1 MKILITDAATLS
13 CGGDVALDVFE
24 NFGTV
29 RIFENISR
37 EKLMV
42 EVPDA
47 DVILC
52 NKTVIDLEVFEKA
65 DKLKFIGTFATGYN
79 NIDIVAAK
87 AKGVVVSNAPE
98 YSTNAVAQQVM
109 AYILLHY
116 TKVAEYDRFVK
127 DSGWKSSALFS
138 PLVFPTDEICG
149 KTLGI
154 VGYGSIGKAV
164 AKAASALGMNIQVYT
179 RTRRETDVNYVTF
192 EQLLKTSDV
201 ITMHCPLN
209 AQSADMMNKK
219 AFSMVK
225 KGAFFINTARG
236 GVVDESALK
245 EALEEGVLSGAAVDV
260 LKKEPMASDCVLA
273 DAPNIIITPH
283 SAWAP
288 LTTRKRL
295 VQLVADN
302 LKAFIEGKPQN
313 VVSN

>member
-13 CGGDVALDVFE
+13 CEGDLSLDIFE

-29 RIFENISR
+29 RIFDNISR

-42 EVPDA
+42 EA
-47 DVILC
+47 LEAEVILC
-52 NKTVIDLEVFEKA
+52 NKTVIDRAVFEKA
-65 DKLKFIGTFATGYN
+65 DKLRFIGTFATGYN
-79 NIDIVAAK
+79 NIDIAVAK
-87 AKGVVVSNAPE
+87 EKGVVVSNAPE

-127 DSGWKSSALFS
+127 DNGWKTSALFS
-138 PLVFPTDEICG
+138 PLVFPTDEVCG

-164 AKAASALGMNIQVYT
+164 AKAALALGMNIQVFT
-179 RTRRETDVNYVTF
+179 RTKRETDVNYVTF
-192 EQLLKTSDV
+192 EELLETSDV

-209 AQSADMMNKK
+209 EQSADMMNKK
-219 AFSMVK
+219 AFSLVK

-236 GVVDESALK
+236 GVVDELALK
-245 EALEEGVLSGAAVDV
+245 EALDKGILSGAAVDV
-260 LKKEPMASDCVLA
+260 LKKEPMAGDCALA

-295 VQLVADN
+295 IRLVADN
-302 LKAFIEGKPQN
+302 LKAFCEGKPQN
-313 VVSN
+313 VVC